1 MTPQEKLSLLQEN
14 ITLRHSLTVAF
25 SGGVDS
31 TFLLKAAHDILNNW
45 LLAVI
50 VRMEAFPERE
60 FKEAE
65 NYVKEMGIKYVVL
78 PFDEF
83 NIPGFSDNPPD
94 RCYLCKK
101 ALFREII
108 RHSKAH
114 GIDCVADGSNLDDL
128 LDYRPGMKAVR
139 ELGIVSPLQ
148 EAGMTKDDIRILSR
162 EMGLS
167 TWNKPS
173 FACLASR
180 FPFGDKITREK
191 MHMVDQGE
199 EYLISLGFDQV
210 RVRCHGKLARIE
222 VAPAARSK
230 FFSIDLMDQIVQRFT
245 QIGFSY
251 VSLDLQGYRTGST
264 NNQDGK

>member
-14 ITLRHSLTVAF
+14 IKLRHSLTVAF

-114 GIDCVADGSNLDDL
+114 GIDCAADS
-128 LDYRPGMKAVR
+128 
-139 ELGIVSPLQ
+139 S
-148 EAGMTKDDIRILSR
+148 
-162 EMGLS
+162 
-167 TWNKPS
+167 
-173 FACLASR
+173 
-180 FPFGDKITREK
+180 
-191 MHMVDQGE
+191 
-199 EYLISLGFDQV
+199 
-210 RVRCHGKLARIE
+210 
-222 VAPAARSK
+222 
-230 FFSIDLMDQIVQRFT
+230 
-245 QIGFSY
+245 
-251 VSLDLQGYRTGST
+251 
-264 NNQDGK
+264 